1 MSVLNNMNMNMADDD
16 GDDEDGVVVVDRPS
30 DDGGEDTNT
39 EQPAVYEPSVDDLV
53 KLIDDFLENKQPEL
67 QLVCVISSITCGNCG
82 YVFK

>member
-1 MSVLNNMNMNMADDD
+1 MNMNMADDD
-16 GDDEDGVVVVDRPS
+16 GDEEDGVVVVDRPS
-30 DDGGEDTNT
+30 DDGGEDTSS

-53 KLIDDFLENKQPEL
+53 KQIVDFLENKQPEP